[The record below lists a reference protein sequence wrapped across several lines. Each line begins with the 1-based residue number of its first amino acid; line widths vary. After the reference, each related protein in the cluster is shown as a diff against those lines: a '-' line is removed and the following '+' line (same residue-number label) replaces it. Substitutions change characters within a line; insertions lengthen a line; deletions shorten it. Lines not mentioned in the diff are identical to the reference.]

1 MGPYL
6 GDFAEDATV
15 HFMWDTNDSDGASVT
30 RATDGSIRIYKDN
43 GVAEKTSGNGIT
55 DTEDFDSLT
64 GIHVLTIDTSN
75 NTGDSGFW
83 VTGSNYIVVLV
94 AATIDGQT
102 VNAVLCS
109 FSIENR
115 FMRGTDVGSL
125 NNISAADVNTQ
136 VVDVVRTDTVSEIAA
151 VPAANA
157 SLHSMTQWLYS
168 LARNKRTT
176 TATTDTLR
184 NDADDGSIAAST
196 ISDDATTFTRGEYS

>member
-15 HFMWDTNDSDGASVT
+15 HFIWDTNSAAGASIT
-30 RATDGSIRIYKDN
+30 RATDGSIRVYKDN
-43 GVAEKTSGNGIT
+43 GTSEKTTSNGIT

-75 NTGDSGFW
+75 DTGDAGFW
-83 VTGSNYIVVLV
+83 VTGSNYVVVLQGAV
-94 AATIDGQT
+94 IDSQT

-115 FMRGTDVGSL
+115 FMRGTDVT
-125 NNISAADVNTQ
+125 DVNAQ
-136 VVDVVRTDTVSEIAA
+136 VVDVMRTDTVAEISA
-151 VPAANA
+151 VPAKNA
-157 SLHSMTQWLYS
+157 TLHAMIQWLFL

-176 TATTDTLR
+176 TSTTDTLR
-184 NDADDGSIAAST
+184 DDADTGTIGTST
-196 ISDDATTFTRGEYS
+196 VSDDGTTFTRGKYA